1 MVVKDRGP
9 KYFGRKPLEMGIN
22 WKFSWTAQPFGS
34 KRRQDILDYLRSI
47 KDEDRNY
54 ILINRR
60 YCLNLQRDPD
70 LRRLLKQGKVKMIK
84 VPAGGKASYSAL
96 VINEGQ

>member
-60 YCLNLQRDPD
+60 FECET
-70 LRRLLKQGKVKMIK
+70 
-84 VPAGGKASYSAL
+84 SFL
-96 VINEGQ
+96 VIPDNEPSKAYGEEV